1 KASQRIC
8 GRAGLTPCQNSKP
21 GKHLPAGHPLLRKV
35 IEHIRLQ
42 RASQQVHPLLIGNFD
57 QVALNMPVTEN
68 VETHRIRHDPK
79 PNVIQGGS
87 YGSNAVDAWRVPH
100 TLTTL
105 SWLDGSVGGFG
116 AAGQPN
122 DGFHQFLHLFTHAYM
137 RCSINWQSN
146 LDLRLR
152 LDQLQLGVQTSVST
166 KLNGMMVWSAWVQ
179 RGYCTLEEIAEWRFG
194 GVTENA
200 SKAYRRD
207 RSSLCD
213 LLQLEELPVISEN
226 AHLEKLESLRM
237 TPLPGEEQVVWA
249 IQDVNLPQTRQ
260 ILPDW
265 LSSPMAVQL
274 LKWKSD
280 KEKWNIKIAKRPNN
294 TLTPHMQKKFDEWEI
309 HNKERPLLFRKSKQ
323 ALVPYVKDHTE
334 LKKIRSDLCIA
345 TLELNDDVSK
355 LRVRAGDGAV
365 KQLVALRCQACE
377 GVAIPDCLSKAFPDS
392 AMEGVLP
399 TCLEDADDRGG
410 RIEEEEEEAFLDA
423 SEQEAKAMIV
433 EEMNATGDECPSE
446 AEDLDLDPIDILAI
460 TDDEEELQK
469 DLFGSLNLSSEDS
482 EAEIT
487 FCRRLTIFEWYAAA
501 WLFLPYLL
509 WGFGRGSYESVNR
522 AALADFYRGK
532 KIDAAFA
539 NFTFQQCMASAIAF
553 FVNRAKVSVTVTTI
567 MALLIMPCYVL
578 VMQRCSGEQRPVL
591 QDPRTSAN

>member
-1 KASQRIC
+1 MHIIHIYRHTIIIYNTTGGTQVI
-8 GRAGLTPCQNSKP
+8 PCP
-21 GKHLPAGHPLLRKV
+21 
-35 IEHIRLQ
+35 
-42 RASQQVHPLLIGNFD
+42 
-57 QVALNMPVTEN
+57 
-68 VETHRIRHDPK
+68 
-79 PNVIQGGS
+79 
-87 YGSNAVDAWRVPH
+87 
-100 TLTTL
+100 
-105 SWLDGSVGGFG
+105 
-116 AAGQPN
+116 
-122 DGFHQFLHLFTHAYM
+122 
-137 RCSINWQSN
+137 
-146 LDLRLR
+146 
-152 LDQLQLGVQTSVST
+152 
-166 KLNGMMVWSAWVQ
+166 
-179 RGYCTLEEIAEWRFG
+179 

-460 TDDEEELQK
+460 TDDEEELHK
-469 DLFGSLNLSSEDS
+469 VAPRHTRIKSFMHRASYVKLASKGLVDLPTALPGICLGCHTTTNQWQGFTPGVHSGLSFSWSGNTGRTETEALLLCIKGILTAYVDRFPRETLWKLGHCCQYIFGSLG
-482 EAEIT
+482 
-487 FCRRLTIFEWYAAA
+487 C
-501 WLFLPYLL
+501 LFL
-509 WGFGRGSYESVNR
+509 G
-522 AALADFYRGK
+522 GK
-532 KIDAAFA
+532 AF
-539 NFTFQQCMASAIAF
+539 
-553 FVNRAKVSVTVTTI
+553 
-567 MALLIMPCYVL
+567 
-578 VMQRCSGEQRPVL
+578 
-591 QDPRTSAN
+591 